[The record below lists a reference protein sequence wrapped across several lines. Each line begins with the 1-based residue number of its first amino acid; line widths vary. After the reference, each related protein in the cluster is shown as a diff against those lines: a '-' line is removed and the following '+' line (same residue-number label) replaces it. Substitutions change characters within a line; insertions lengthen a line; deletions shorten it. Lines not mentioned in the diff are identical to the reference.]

1 METLSADTSPEA
13 ERVQVALLRKASL
26 ARRLALIADL
36 SQMVLQLSWQGL
48 RRAQPEASDQEIRL
62 RSVALNYGQELADHL
77 ATLLERRPHMSI
89 PPTILAALMPLIDA
103 FDSLGIAYY
112 IGGSVAS
119 SLYGLP
125 RSTLDIDLI
134 ADLHQEQVPALIAQ
148 LQDAYYFDEAALR
161 TAIDRRAS
169 YNFIHLETML
179 KVDVFIL
186 KPRPFDQEAFRRAQR
201 QPASQAEPAHM
212 LALASAEDMV
222 LAKLEWY
229 RLGGEISERQWN
241 DVLGMLKVQEPTLD
255 LAYLQR
261 WAIALRID
269 DLLTRALSE
278 ARANGDR

>member
-13 ERVQVALLRKASL
+13 ERVQIALLRTASF

-62 RSVALNYGQELADHL
+62 RSVALNYGQELAGHL
-77 ATLLERRPHMSI
+77 ATLLERRPRMSI

-186 KPRPFDQEAFRRAQR
+186 KPRLFDQEAFRRAQR
-201 QPASQAEPAHM
+201 QPASQTEPAHM

-222 LAKLEWY
+222 LVKLEWY

-261 WAIALRID
+261 WAIALRVD